1 MYRIQE
7 EQIEDKTIYTLQEGY
22 VRKFKPMNGFGIA
35 KEVVWMTRV
44 RTSEFELATEAY
56 KLAQKMS
63 FEDFKSY
70 AKDKIHQIGIKK
82 VADKTILDQAAFDHR
97 QLEAKMSEMI
107 TDYQLQAKKY
117 KELKEI
123 VAETIRMI
131 NQGAILQPNSLLVL
145 ALNEGIK

>member
-1 MYRIQE
+1 MYRIKE
-7 EQIEDKTIYTLQEGY
+7 EQEQGLTIYKMQEGY
-22 VRKFKPMNGFGIA
+22 VRKFKPNGFGIT
-35 KEVVWMTRV
+35 KEVVWISRV
-44 RTSEFELATEAY
+44 RTTESNLAIDAY
-56 KLAQKMS
+56 KAAQSMS
-63 FEDFKSY
+63 AEDFKSY
-70 AKDKIHQIGIKK
+70 VRKK
-82 VADKTILDQAAFDHR
+82 QNERFGCKQVAVKTKLDQAAFDHQ

-107 TDYQLQAKKY
+107 IDLQLEAKKY